1 MRSSSLKGLDVSA
14 PRQSSFT
21 QSPVQWLIPPLAF
34 PPSFIVSADP
44 TLPLMFPSHHGL
56 LHLHAPFHLSS
67 LAPPSQKLSTLVG
80 GRGGQNNLAF
90 KLKRKAFV
98 VETLHLDVEG
108 GVGERRTTAPVALG
122 GEEHS
127 HAGHAHDGHDHAEP
141 TETVEGGRVR
151 IEVVE
156 SESSKPAVE
165 DKSAVA
171 AAKVPRKSAL
181 KKSVGFAVVDPTK
194 PELYEF

>member
-1 MRSSSLKGLDVSA
+1 
-14 PRQSSFT
+14 
-21 QSPVQWLIPPLAF
+21 
-34 PPSFIVSADP
+34 
-44 TLPLMFPSHHGL
+44 MFPSHHGL
-56 LHLHAPFHLSS
+56 LHLHAPFHLAS

-122 GEEHS
+122 GAEDHG
-127 HAGHAHDGHDHAEP
+127 HAGHGHEGHDHGEAKEGA
-141 TETVEGGRVR
+141 VEGAKVR
-151 IEVVE
+151 IEVAE
-156 SESSKPAVE
+156 AEAKAAEPAKEV
-165 DKSAVA
+165 KL
-171 AAKVPRKSAL
+171 PRKSAL